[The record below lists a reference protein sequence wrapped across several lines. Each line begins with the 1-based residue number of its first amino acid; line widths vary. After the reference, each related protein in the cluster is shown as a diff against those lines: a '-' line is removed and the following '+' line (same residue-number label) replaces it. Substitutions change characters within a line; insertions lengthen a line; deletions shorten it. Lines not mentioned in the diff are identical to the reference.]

1 MDCSKLNKGLTL
13 IFDFDGTMC
22 QIFKNYNLDNTIA
35 LLVEKMS
42 SFDIKFSSEK
52 DSFDVFE
59 EIVKQTENKIEIRK
73 TALNEAN
80 NILSI
85 AELEAVATGEIVK
98 GVDVIIPQLIENNIP
113 IGISTNNSS
122 KCVLSFL
129 RRYMPSCVIPT
140 IGRIGD
146 EPELMKPN
154 PYSILEVLKKMNC
167 TPANAIFIGDSLR
180 DYQGAMNAGCQF
192 IGMAPTEKKRYRL
205 LKVIPESNIVTNFYE
220 LVNLLAS
227 LNKELDERTN

>member
-1 MDCSKLNKGLTL
+1 MDCSELNKDLVL

-22 QIFKNYNLDNTIA
+22 QIFKNYNLDNTVA
-35 LLVEKMS
+35 LLVEKMNS
-42 SFDIKFSSEK
+42 YDIEFSSEK

-192 IGMAPTEKKRYRL
+192 IGMAPTEKKRYLTSRCRS
-205 LKVIPESNIVTNFYE
+205 PRYYDG
-220 LVNLLAS
+220 
-227 LNKELDERTN
+227 LDQRAR

>member
-1 MDCSKLNKGLTL
+1 MDCSKLNRDLAL

-22 QIFKNYNLDNTIA
+22 QIFKNYNLHNIVA
-35 LLVEKMS
+35 LLVEKMK
-42 SFDIKFSSEK
+42 SFDIEFSYEK

-80 NILSI
+80 HILSI
-85 AELEAVATGEIVK
+85 AELEAVVTGELVE
-98 GVDVIIPQLIENNIP
+98 GVDVVLPKLIKNKIA

-122 KCVLSFL
+122 QCVLSFL
-129 RRYMPSCVIPT
+129 HKYMPNHVIPT

-154 PYSILEVLKKMNC
+154 PYSIVEVLKEMNC
-167 TPANAIFIGDSLR
+167 STVNAIFIGDSLR

-192 IGMAPTEKKRYRL
+192 IGMAPTEKKRDRL

-227 LNKELDERTN
+227 LNKEHYKRTY